1 MAEPDADLDDPE
13 LNIIL
18 STPDIAVA
26 RAIVMAVGD
35 LNQEMGTEIQVEVC
49 QGLRTDLRQIDD
61 AVKRLVDQQ
70 RSHQAKGIS

>member
-49 QGLRTDLRQIDD
+49 QGLRADLRQIDD

>member
-26 RAIVMAVGD
+26 RAIVLAVGD
-35 LNQEMGTEIQVEVC
+35 LNQEMGTKIQVEVC

-70 RSHQAKGIS
+70 RSHQAKGVS